1 MSIIQVNDLRK
12 RFGELE
18 AVKGVSF
25 QVEEGEIFGF
35 LGPNGA
41 GKSTTIKI
49 LSTLLLPSQGKVLL
63 NGYDV
68 VRQPNEVRRSIGI
81 VFQDPTLDDRLTAEE
96 NLWFHCMLYGVPARQ
111 AKQRIDEALAIV
123 ELSDRRNSIVRTFSG
138 GMKRRLEIARGL
150 LHAPRVLF
158 LDEPT
163 VGLDPQTRNRIWE
176 YIHDLRNREGLAI
189 FMTTHYLDEAEHC
202 DRIGII
208 DHGELI
214 ALDTPGELKRQLGG
228 DVLTITSQQPARLAE
243 AIRERFGGPVQLA
256 EDNRVITERTDG
268 ASFVPQI
275 AAAFPE
281 WVDSISV
288 RQPTLDDVFLKLT
301 GRAIREES
309 ASAVDQM
316 RAWRRR

>member
-96 NLWFHCMLYGVPARQ
+96 NLWLHCMLYGVPAHVART
-111 AKQRIDEALAIV
+111 RIDEALAIV
-123 ELSDRRNSIVRTFSG
+123 ELSDRKKSIVRTFSG

-176 YIHDLRNREGLAI
+176 YIHDLRNREGVAI

-214 ALDTPGELKRQLGG
+214 ALDTPQELKRQVGG
-228 DVLTITSQQPARLAE
+228 DVLTLTSHQPAQLAD
-243 AIRERFGGPVQLA
+243 AIRERFGGLVQVA
-256 EDNRVITERTDG
+256 EGGQVVTERMDG

-281 WVDSISV
+281 LVDSISV

-301 GRAIREES
+301 GRAIREET

-316 RAWRRR
+316 RVWRRR